1 MRVRVVGLFAV
12 LLAGVYLALP
22 AMGSDLSAQVA
33 RADFFAAHGLR
44 PVDLRWYGGVNQFG
58 YSLVSPAVMA
68 LIGVRVTGAL
78 SLVGSA
84 LAFAALLFRTGVPR
98 PLLGGLVGAVCIAG
112 NLVSGRVTYALGVAF
127 ALGALVALT
136 ARPAWLRYGGAA
148 AGAVLAAAAS
158 PVAGLF
164 TGLAGVAL
172 LLGKRRDGA
181 APNGSLGRAAPKA
194 TPSLA
199 PRTDFVGPSLSPG
212 AAAPVPSLTERLDG
226 AVLAAGAAVPLAVTS
241 LLFGEGGWM
250 NISRTDTIHAVV
262 TSLAVALL
270 VGYRPVRAGA
280 LISAAGVLAAALV
293 HTPGGLYPSGLDT
306 MFALPVR
313 AAGARLPRP
322 PAGARTPRIT
332 ARVRIPRRIR
342 RRWAAAGLVAVLTL
356 GYWWQ
361 PPVVWADLR
370 DAGNPTSDRAYFAPL
385 LAELR
390 ARRPA
395 GRIEV
400 PPTRDYWEAAY
411 MDGFP
416 LARGWM
422 RQVDIARNPLF
433 FETVPGASGTGVAL
447 TEPAYR
453 AWLAENAVTYVAIP
467 DAQLSWVGRA
477 EVDLVRSTM
486 TEVWS
491 NEHWHLYEVPTPVP
505 LVAAPATLV
514 TQDAASLTFDAPA
527 AGPYKIRVRYSRW
540 LTVTGDA
547 RLAADRDWLVVSVPA
562 PGHYTIS
569 S

>member
-22 AMGSDLSAQVA
+22 TMGSDLSAQVA
-33 RADFFAAHGLR
+33 RADFFATHGLS

-68 LIGVRVTGAL
+68 LVGVRVTGAL

-98 PLLGGLVGAVCIAG
+98 PLLGGLVGTVCVAG

-148 AGAVLAAAAS
+148 AGAVLAAATS

-172 LLGKRRDGA
+172 LLGKRRDG
-181 APNGSLGRAAPKA
+181 L
-194 TPSLA
+194 
-199 PRTDFVGPSLSPG
+199 
-212 AAAPVPSLTERLDG
+212 
-226 AVLAAGAAVPLAVTS
+226 VLAAGASVPLAITS
-241 LLFGEGGWM
+241 LVFGEGGWM

-280 LISAAGVLAAALV
+280 LLSAAGVLAAALV
-293 HTPGGLYPSGLDT
+293 HTPVGLNATRLVT
-306 MFALPVR
+306 MFALPVL
-313 AAGARLPRP
+313 AACAHVPERFHAPRWR
-322 PAGARTPRIT
+322 G
-332 ARVRIPRRIR
+332 

-370 DAGNPTSDRAYFAPL
+370 DAGNPTSDRDYFAPL

-390 ARRPA
+390 TRRPA

-453 AWLAENAVTYVAIP
+453 AWLADNAVTYVAVP

-477 EVDLVRSTM
+477 EADLVRSTLP
-486 TEVWS
+486 EVWS
-491 NEHWHLYEVPTPVP
+491 NEDWHLYEVPNPVP
-505 LVAAPATLV
+505 LVAAPASLV
-514 TQDAASLTFDAPA
+514 SQDAASLTFDAPA
-527 AGPYKIRVRYSRW
+527 AGPYEIRVRHSRW
-540 LTVTGDA
+540 LTVTRDA
-547 RLAADRDWLVVSVPA
+547 RLSPDGDWLVVDVPG
-562 PGHYTIS
+562 PGRYTLS
-569 S
+569 SLG

>member
-22 AMGSDLSAQVA
+22 TMGSDLSAQVA
-33 RADFFAAHGLR
+33 RADFLAAHGLS

-98 PLLGGLVGAVCIAG
+98 PLLGGLVGTVCIAG

-148 AGAVLAAAAS
+148 AGAALAAATS

-172 LLGKRRDGA
+172 LLGKRRDGV
-181 APNGSLGRAAPKA
+181 L
-194 TPSLA
+194 
-199 PRTDFVGPSLSPG
+199 
-212 AAAPVPSLTERLDG
+212 
-226 AVLAAGAAVPLAVTS
+226 LAAGAAVPLAVTS
-241 LLFGEGGWM
+241 LVFGEGGWM
-250 NISRTDTIHAVV
+250 NISRTDAIHGVV

-280 LISAAGVLAAALV
+280 LLSAAGVLAAALV
-293 HTPGGLYPSGLDT
+293 HTPVGLNATRLVT
-306 MFALPVR
+306 MFALPVL
-313 AAGARLPRP
+313 AACARP
-322 PAGARTPRIT
+322 PERFQAPRWLG
-332 ARVRIPRRIR
+332 

-370 DAGNPTSDRAYFAPL
+370 DAGNPTSDRDYFAPL

-390 ARRPA
+390 TRRPA

-453 AWLAENAVTYVAIP
+453 AWLADNAVTYVAVP

-477 EVDLVRSTM
+477 EADLVRSTL

-491 NEHWHLYEVPTPVP
+491 NEHWRLYEVPAPVP

-514 TQDAASLTFDAPA
+514 RQDAASLTFDAPA
-527 AGPYKIRVRYSRW
+527 AGSYEIRVRHSRW
-540 LTVTGDA
+540 LTATGKA
-547 RLAADRDWLVVSVPA
+547 RLAPDGPWLAVHVPG
-562 PGHYTIS
+562 PGRYTLS

>member
-1 MRVRVVGLFAV
+1 MRVVGLFAV

-22 AMGSDLSAQVA
+22 IMGSDLSAQVA
-33 RADFFAAHGLR
+33 RADFFAAHGLT
-44 PVDLRWYGGVNQFG
+44 PIDLRWYGGTNQFG

-84 LAFAALLFRTGVPR
+84 VAFAALLFRTGVRR

-127 ALGALVALT
+127 ALSALAALT
-136 ARPAWLRYGGAA
+136 VPPAGRLAWLRYGGAA
-148 AGAVLAAAAS
+148 AGALLAAATS

-172 LLGKRRDGA
+172 LLSRR
-181 APNGSLGRAAPKA
+181 R
-194 TPSLA
+194 
-199 PRTDFVGPSLSPG
+199 
-212 AAAPVPSLTERLDG
+212 DG

-280 LISAAGVLAAALV
+280 LLSAAGVLLAALV
-293 HTPGGLYPSGLDT
+293 HTPVGLNATRLVT
-306 MFALPVR
+306 MFALPVL
-313 AAGARLPRP
+313 AACARLPRP

-332 ARVRIPRRIR
+332 ARVRIPHRIR
-342 RRWAAAGLVAVLTL
+342 PRWAAAGLVAVLTI

-370 DAGNPTSDRAYFAPL
+370 DAGNPTSDREYFAPL

-411 MDGFP
+411 MEGFA

-433 FETVPGASGTGVAL
+433 FETVPGAPGTGVAL

-453 AWLAENAVTYVAIP
+453 AWLADNAVTYVAVP

-477 EVDLVRSTM
+477 EAALVRSTL

-491 NEHWHLYEVPTPVP
+491 NEHWRLYEVPSPVP
-505 LVAAPATLV
+505 LVAMPATLV
-514 TQDAASLTFDAPA
+514 SHDAASLTFDALVSGDIPV
-527 AGPYKIRVRYSRW
+527 KIRHSRW
-540 LTVTGDA
+540 LTVTGSA
-547 RLAADRDWLVVSVPA
+547 RLAPDGDWLVVTVPR
-562 PGHYTIS
+562 PGRYALKS
-569 S
+569 SLIP

>member
-1 MRVRVVGLFAV
+1 VRVRVVGLFAV

-22 AMGSDLSAQVA
+22 TMGSDLSAQVA
-33 RADFFAAHGLR
+33 RADFLAAHGLS

-84 LAFAALLFRTGVPR
+84 VAFAALLFRTGVRR
-98 PLLGGLVGAVCIAG
+98 PLLGGLVGTVCIAA

-148 AGAVLAAAAS
+148 AGAFLAGAAS

-181 APNGSLGRAAPKA
+181 I
-194 TPSLA
+194 
-199 PRTDFVGPSLSPG
+199 
-212 AAAPVPSLTERLDG
+212 
-226 AVLAAGAAVPLAVTS
+226 LAAGAAVPLAVTS

-280 LISAAGVLAAALV
+280 LLSAAGVLAAALV
-293 HTPGGLYPSGLDT
+293 HTPVGLNATRLVT
-306 MFALPVR
+306 MFALPVL
-313 AAGARLPRP
+313 AACARLPRP

-342 RRWAAAGLVAVLTL
+342 RRWAAAGLVAVLTI

-370 DAGNPTSDRAYFAPL
+370 DAGNPTSDRDYFAPL

-390 ARRPA
+390 SRRPA

-411 MDGFP
+411 LDGFP

-453 AWLAENAVTYVAIP
+453 AWLADNAVTYVAVP
-467 DAQLSWVGRA
+467 DTQLSWVGRA
-477 EVDLVRSTM
+477 EADLVRSTL
-486 TEVWS
+486 TRVWS
-491 NEHWHLYEVPTPVP
+491 NEDWTLYEVPNPVP

-514 TQDAASLTFDAPA
+514 SQDAASLTFDAPA
-527 AGPYKIRVRYSRW
+527 AGNVQVKIRHSRW
-540 LTVTGDA
+540 LTVTGSA
-547 RLAADRDWLVVSVPA
+547 RLAPDGDWLVVHVPA
-562 PGHYTIS
+562 PGRYTIS